1 MKIPLAPIYLRPCVP
16 AVPGQD
22 QSMTK
27 KLFAN
32 AARILSAG
40 AILAWPG
47 KATAQA
53 ISYYLHDGDQVVTYG
68 DSITD
73 QRLYTVDIEAFTQT
87 RYPDLTIHWV
97 NSGWG
102 GDTVKG
108 GAGGDIEMRI
118 NRDIIP
124 YHPTVMTVMLGMND
138 GGYAKF
144 DKTKFETYADG
155 YRHILQEV
163 REKVPGVRYTL
174 LTPSPWDD
182 INYPLG
188 YLFTSGAPGYNVT
201 LAAYSDEVGRIGGA
215 FKAQVVDFNS
225 TMNALLAKAKEID
238 PTNAKD
244 IVPGRVHPSP
254 GGHVFMAAAMAKGW
268 GMGPMVSMVGLDAA
282 AGAVTTTTNAQ
293 AHIQSTQG
301 GLTWTATEGALPLP
315 IDFQDKITKLVIQAS
330 DIVDTLDQ
338 EILQVA
344 NLPAASYQLK
354 IDDKDIGVLS
364 REQLAAGVNL
374 ATLNTPMLEQ
384 SKKVLQYAHQH
395 TDIHWKVWRSVR
407 LNLTHYDSPAV
418 NEAVDKAIDHMEAA
432 NQEAMAMERKTA
444 QPQPHTFALVPKS

>member
-1 MKIPLAPIYLRPCVP
+1 
-16 AVPGQD
+16 
-22 QSMTK
+22 MTK
-27 KLFAN
+27 TFSFYAV
-32 AARILSAG
+32 RILSVGAVLAG
-40 AILAWPG
+40 AG
-47 KATAQA
+47 HATVQA
-53 ISYYLHDGDQVVTYG
+53 DSYYLHDGDQVVTYG

-73 QRLYTVDIEAFTQT
+73 QRLYTVDIEAFTQS

-108 GAGGDIEMRI
+108 GAGGDIETRI
-118 NRDIIP
+118 HRDIIP

-144 DKTKFETYADG
+144 DAAKFATYAGG

-163 REKVPGVRYTL
+163 SEKVPGVRYTL

-188 YLFTSGAPGYNVT
+188 YLFSTGAPGYNVT
-201 LAAYSDEVGRIGGA
+201 LAAYGDEVGRIGA
-215 FKAQVVDFNS
+215 EFKSQVVDFNS
-225 TMNALLAKAKEID
+225 TMNTLLAKAREID
-238 PTNAKD
+238 ATSAKD

-254 GGHVFMAAAMAKGW
+254 GGHVFMAAEMAKGW
-268 GMGPMVSMVGLDAA
+268 GMGSIVSMVGLDAA
-282 AGAVTTTTNAQ
+282 AGTVLTATNAQ
-293 AHIQSTQG
+293 AHILSTQG

-315 IDFQDKITKLVIQAS
+315 IDFQDKITKLVMQAS
-330 DIVDTLDQ
+330 DIVATLDQ
-338 EILQVA
+338 EILQLA

-354 IDDKDIGVLS
+354 IDDQDIAVFT

-374 ATLNTPMLEQ
+374 ATLNTPMLQQ
-384 SKKVLQYAHQH
+384 SMKVLQYAHQH
-395 TDIHWKVWRSVR
+395 TDIHWEVWRSLR

-418 NEAVDKAIDHMEAA
+418 NDAVNKAIAHMEAA
-432 NQEAMAMERKTA
+432 NQEAVAMERKTA
-444 QPQPHTFALVPKS
+444 HPQPHTFTLIPKG

>member
-1 MKIPLAPIYLRPCVP
+1 
-16 AVPGQD
+16 
-22 QSMTK
+22 MTK
-27 KLFAN
+27 KLISN
-32 AARILSAG
+32 AATLFAAG
-40 AILAWPG
+40 AVLARPG
-47 KATAQA
+47 HATAQTTP
-53 ISYYLHDGDQVVTYG
+53 YYLHDGDQVVTYG

-87 RYPDLTIHWV
+87 RYPDLTINWV

-108 GAGGDIEMRI
+108 GAGGDIETRI

-144 DKTKFETYADG
+144 DKTKFDTYADG

-163 REKVPGVRYTL
+163 SEKVPGVRYTL

-182 INYPLG
+182 VNYPLG
-188 YLFTSGAPGYNVT
+188 YLFFAGAPGYNVT
-201 LAAYSDEVGRIGGA
+201 LTAYSDEVRRIGA
-215 FKAQVVDFNS
+215 EFKAQVVDFNS
-225 TMNALLAKAKEID
+225 TMNTLLSKAKEID
-238 PTNAKD
+238 STNAKD
-244 IVPGRVHPSP
+244 IIPGRVHPSP
-254 GGHVFMAAAMAKGW
+254 GGHVFMAAEMAKGW
-268 GMGPMVSMVGLDAA
+268 GMGSMVSMVGLDAA

-301 GLTWTATEGALPLP
+301 GLTWTTTEGALPLP
-315 IDFQDKITKLVIQAS
+315 IDFQDKITRLVIQAS

-338 EILQVA
+338 EILQIA
-344 NLPAASYQLK
+344 SLPAASYQLK
-354 IDDKDIGVLS
+354 IDDKDIAAFT

-374 ATLNTPMLEQ
+374 ATLDTPMLEQ
-384 SKKVLQYAHQH
+384 AMKVLQYAHQH
-395 TDIHWKVWRSVR
+395 TDIHWEVWRNVR

-418 NEAVDKAIDHMEAA
+418 NDAVNKAIEHMEAA
-432 NQEAMAMERKTA
+432 NQEAVAMERKTA
-444 QPQPHTFALVPKS
+444 HPLPHTFALVPKT